1 MGYDN
6 LIKQSGLNKTT
17 EKAARRISKINRPR
31 RRAEPE
37 RSAAE
42 TPYPAKEKR
51 DPDTGAAPSAATPQV
66 DADQTRQNAV
76 AEGIP
81 GPTDHDVP
89 QPPLAGRISG
99 SPSGGDPDVLSY
111 RDYPAEPVEMD
122 GISLEFMKK
131 SCFVPLSVSGDR
143 FEVAMADPGDADTV
157 DALKFAYGLKVSVRK
172 GKAGDIL
179 DAVERLYGQ
188 GRQSLEN
195 IIEEAGKDISNGS
208 GESEEDESHLR
219 DLASEAPIIRLVN
232 RLIADAVEMEASDIH
247 FEPYENE
254 FKVRYRIDGVLSDV
268 ESPPKQFQAAI
279 ISRVKLMGKLNI
291 SERRLPQDGRIKLRI
306 RDKEVDFRVS
316 TVPTLFGE
324 SLVMR
329 ILNRQTLLLEL
340 QQLGFPHDILKQYI
354 QLASQPYGMVL
365 VTGPTGSGKTSTL
378 YATLSLL
385 NSQENKIITLEDPVE
400 YQLRGINQ
408 IQVNPKIELSFAGG
422 LRSIVRQDPDII
434 LVGEIRDRETA
445 DTAIQSALTGHLLFS
460 TLHTND
466 AAGAVSRLLDMG
478 VENFLLSS
486 TLLGI
491 LAQRLVRII
500 CRHCKTEIEPDARL
514 IDSLRL
520 EPHETRGVRF
530 YEGRGCD
537 ACRHTGF
544 RGRTGIFELIAVD
557 DEFRT
562 MINSRAST
570 DQIRALALKKGCS
583 TLSRDGWHKVRQGST
598 TVSEIIRVTLAE

>member
-17 EKAARRISKINRPR
+17 KEATRHIRKINKPRP
-31 RRAEPE
+31 
-37 RSAAE
+37 
-42 TPYPAKEKR
+42 KEGQDSNTQGTLSLVKK
-51 DPDTGAAPSAATPQV
+51 QQ
-66 DADQTRQNAV
+66 DADT
-76 AEGIP
+76 P
-81 GPTDHDVP
+81 GAPREHDHGV
-89 QPPLAGRISG
+89 SET
-99 SPSGGDPDVLSY
+99 PSGGRNFRTHSKQHSDVLAF
-111 RDYPAEPVEMD
+111 RDYPQEPVEIEN
-122 GISLEFMKK
+122 ISMEFMKK
-131 SCFVPLSVSGDR
+131 ACFVPLAVTDR
-143 FEVAMADPGDADTV
+143 TFEIAMADPKDADV
-157 DALKFAYGLKVSVRK
+157 IDALKFAYGLDVAVKM
-172 GKAGDIL
+172 GKPDDIL
-179 DAVERLYGQ
+179 DAIERLYGK
-188 GRQSLEN
+188 GRQSLET
-195 IIEEAGKDISNGS
+195 IIEEAGKDISNGAN
-208 GESEEDESHLR
+208 GAEEDESHLR

-232 RLIADAVEMEASDIH
+232 RLIVDAVEIEASDIH
-247 FEPYENE
+247 FEPYEKE

-279 ISRVKLMGKLNI
+279 ISRVKLMAKLNI

-329 ILNRQTLLLEL
+329 ILNRETLLIELEK
-340 QQLGFPHDILKQYI
+340 LGFPHDILEQYI
-354 QLASQPYGMVL
+354 RLASQPYGMIL

-385 NSQENKIITLEDPVE
+385 NSPKNKIITLEDPVE
-400 YQLRGINQ
+400 YQLRGVNQ
-408 IQVNPKIELSFAGG
+408 IQVNPKIELTFAGG

-466 AAGAVSRLLDMG
+466 AAGAISRLLDMG

-500 CRHCKTEIEPDARL
+500 CPNCKAEMRPDARL
-514 IDSLRL
+514 IDSLQL
-520 EPHETRGVRF
+520 EPHETEGVTF

-544 RGRTGIFELIAVD
+544 RGRTGIFEYIALD
-557 DEFRT
+557 DDFRT
-562 MINSRAST
+562 VINKRASAE
-570 DQIRALALKKGCS
+570 QIRGLALKKGYS
-583 TLSRDGWHKVRQGST
+583 TLRRDGWQKVRQGIT